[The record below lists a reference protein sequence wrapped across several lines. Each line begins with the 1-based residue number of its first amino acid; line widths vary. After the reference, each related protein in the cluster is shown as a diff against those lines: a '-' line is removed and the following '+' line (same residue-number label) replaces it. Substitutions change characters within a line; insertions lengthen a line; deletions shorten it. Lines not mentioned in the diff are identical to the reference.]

1 MKKRLRG
8 AVLLAAAAA
17 LAAGVSGCKGN
28 SFFASMLRGTVKPA
42 AKGTS
47 GGAMEPDVSFPGLDG
62 RSVSLE
68 SLKGKVVVVNFWAT
82 WCDPCRIEI
91 PWMIGFQQ
99 KYANQGFTMLG
110 VAMDDEGKSV
120 VAPFVATT
128 EFDVGGKETTMN
140 YPIVLGNDDL
150 ADKFGG
156 LIGLP
161 TTIVIGRDGKIAER
175 FIGLASQDEL
185 NKKIQELL
193 QQPS

>member
-1 MKKRLRG
+1 MKKRLRS
-8 AVLLAAAAA
+8 AVLLAAAAG

-28 SFFASMLRGTVKPA
+28 SFFASMLRGTVKPP
-42 AKGTS
+42 AKSTS
-47 GGAMEPDVSFPGLDG
+47 GGAMEPNVTFPGLDG
-62 RSVSLE
+62 HSVSLE

-91 PWMIGFQQ
+91 PWMIGFQE

-120 VAPFVATT
+120 VGPFVATT
-128 EFDVGGKETTMN
+128 QFDVGGKEVTMN

-193 QQPS
+193 QQQS